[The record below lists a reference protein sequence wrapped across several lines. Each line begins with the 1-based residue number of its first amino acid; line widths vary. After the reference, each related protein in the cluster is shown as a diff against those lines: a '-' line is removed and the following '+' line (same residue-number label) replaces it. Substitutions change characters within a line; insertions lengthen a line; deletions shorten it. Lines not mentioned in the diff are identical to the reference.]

1 MIKTFVSYEMQD
13 GTEHE
18 NVRVLAAD
26 KVRAEGIC
34 RDNGWA
40 LVDGPRLSVAITY
53 AAAKRTEGTDRANV
67 ADFMDELAD
76 YVLTND
82 QPEDT
87 EGEPDPT

>member
-34 RDNGWA
+34 RDNGWP

-53 AAAKRTEGTDRANV
+53 AAARRTATTDAADV
-67 ADFMDELAD
+67 AAFMDDLAD
-76 YVLTND
+76 YALSND
-82 QPEDT
+82 DPEAT

>member
-18 NVRVLAAD
+18 NTRVLAAD

-34 RDNGWA
+34 RDNGWP
-40 LVDGPRLSVAITY
+40 LEDGPRLSVAITY
-53 AAAKRTEGTDRANV
+53 AVAKRTSTTDAANV
-67 ADFMDELAD
+67 AVFMDDLAD
-76 YVLTND
+76 YALSNEEPAAD
-82 QPEDT
+82 

>member
-34 RDNGWA
+34 RDNGWQ
-40 LVDGPRLSVAITY
+40 LVDGPRLSVAIAY
-53 AAAKRTEGTDRANV
+53 AAAKRTESTDCANV
-67 ADFMDELAD
+67 ADFMDQLAD
-76 YVLTND
+76 YALSNE
-82 QPEDT
+82 QPEDD
-87 EGEPDPT
+87 GEPDPT